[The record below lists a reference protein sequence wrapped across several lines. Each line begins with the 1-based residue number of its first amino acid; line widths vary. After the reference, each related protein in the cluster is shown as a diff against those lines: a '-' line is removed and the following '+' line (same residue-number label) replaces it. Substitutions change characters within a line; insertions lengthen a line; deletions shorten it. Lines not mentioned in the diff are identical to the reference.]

1 MTSPNDT
8 SNANGTIEEVKPPVI
23 KTKDFVAKDYSEE
36 EFKKYIELYE
46 KTFNVIKENE
56 IAKGKVVAIS
66 GNDVLIDIGLNQ
78 TAGFQSM
85 SSPTP
90 IISKLAMKLRSL

>member
-1 MTSPNDT
+1 MISPNDT
-8 SNANGTIEEVKPPVI
+8 ANANQTTEEVKPPVI

-66 GNDVLIDIGLNQ
+66 GNDVLMISVSNQ
-78 TAGFQSM
+78 TEEF
-85 SSPTP
+85 
-90 IISKLAMKLRSL
+90 R